1 MPPESEG
8 RGNTRNRLLDALRA
22 AEYARLARKLEPVEP
37 RLGEVLFRPG
47 EPTPYVYFLVE
58 AIVSL
63 MTDLEEG
70 GGIEV
75 GLVGREGV
83 VGVSVVFGVEHESK
97 LATVQRTGTALRM
110 RSDDLREEMAGG
122 GELPRLLLRYAHA
135 LMSQISQSVVCNVRH
150 TLDGRL
156 VRWLLMFQDR
166 AEADEF
172 ELTQEFMA
180 NMLGAA
186 RSSVGDAA
194 RKLQE
199 MGLVSYERGHFR
211 VINRPAM
218 EQMACEC
225 YEVVRDEF
233 DGLYKDPGR

>member
-1 MPPESEG
+1 MPPESES
-8 RGNTRNRLLDALRA
+8 RGNTRNRLLDALPA
-22 AEYARLARKLEPVEP
+22 AEYARLARKLEPVELQ
-37 RLGEVLFRPG
+37 LGQVLFQAG
-47 EPTPYVYFLVE
+47 EGTEHVYFLVE
-58 AIVSL
+58 SIVSL

-75 GLVGREGV
+75 GLVGREGM
-83 VGVSVVFGVEHESK
+83 VGISVVFGVERESK

-110 RSDDLREEMAGG
+110 RSDDLREELAGG
-122 GELPRLLLRYAHA
+122 GRLPRLLLRYAHA

-166 AEADEF
+166 ADADEF
-172 ELTQEFMA
+172 ELTHEFMA

-186 RSSVGDAA
+186 RSSIGEVV

-199 MGLVSYERGHFR
+199 MGMVNYERGRFR
-211 VINRPAM
+211 IVNRMAM

-233 DGLYKDPGR
+233 DSLYKDLS

>member
-1 MPPESEG
+1 MPPESES
-8 RGNTRNRLLDALRA
+8 RGNTRNRLLDALPA
-22 AEYARLARKLEPVEP
+22 AEYARLARKLEPVE
-37 RLGEVLFRPG
+37 LQVGQTLFQAGERT
-47 EPTPYVYFLVE
+47 EYVYFLVE
-58 AIVSL
+58 SIVSL

-75 GLVGREGV
+75 GLVGREGM
-83 VGVSVVFGVEHESK
+83 VGISVAFGVERESK

-110 RSDDLREEMAGG
+110 RSVDLREELAGG
-122 GELPRLLLRYAHA
+122 GQLPRLLLQYAHA

-166 AEADEF
+166 AGADEF
-172 ELTQEFMA
+172 ELTHEFMA

-186 RSSVGDAA
+186 RSSIGEVA

-199 MGLVSYERGHFR
+199 MGMVSYERGRFR
-211 VINRPAM
+211 IVNRMAM

-225 YEVVRDEF
+225 YEVVRNEF
-233 DGLYKDPGR
+233 DNLYKDSG